1 MFISDLPKT
10 IPVFPLSNAI
20 FFPNTVLPLNIFE
33 QKYIQLVN
41 DCMKGKRLFGMVQPR
56 LKSNQKDEVYNV
68 GCLGKI
74 ITFNETKDK
83 RFTINLSGVI
93 RFRIKKEIASNKLYR
108 EFNVDYSDFTSDL
121 NTKKID
127 ANKIKIEILFQ
138 KIKSYLKK
146 KNYLVEFNE
155 LEKLNIDQLLSTISM
170 ISPFSLEEKQIL
182 LESINIKSRKH
193 KLEEILKTYITD
205 EFQNTT
211 LQ

>member
-93 RFRIKKEIASNKLYR
+93 RFRIKKEIVSNKLYR

-170 ISPFSLEEKQIL
+170 ISPFSLEEKQKL
-182 LESINIKSRKH
+182 VETTNLEEKMVT
-193 KLEEILKTYITD
+193 LEEIINFNLFDDLENK
-205 EFQNTT
+205 T

>member
-93 RFRIKKEIASNKLYR
+93 RFRIKKEIVSNKLYR

-170 ISPFSLEEKQIL
+170 ISPFSLEEKQKLIETTN
-182 LESINIKSRKH
+182 LEEKMVT
-193 KLEEILKTYITD
+193 LEEIINFNLFDDLENK
-205 EFQNTT
+205 T

>member
-170 ISPFSLEEKQIL
+170 ISPFSLEEKQKLIETTN
-182 LESINIKSRKH
+182 LEEKMVT
-193 KLEEILKTYITD
+193 LEEIINFNLFDDLENK
-205 EFQNTT
+205 T

>member
-127 ANKIKIEILFQ
+127 ANKIKIEIFFQ

-170 ISPFSLEEKQIL
+170 ISPFSLEEKQKLIETTN
-182 LESINIKSRKH
+182 LEEKMVT
-193 KLEEILKTYITD
+193 LEEIINFNLFDDLENK
-205 EFQNTT
+205 T